1 MKLKDKVA
9 LITGAAKGI
18 GKAIAL
24 DMAKEGANI
33 IVNYFQ
39 SREQAIAVGK
49 EIESMGRKVLVIKAD
64 VSNLEEIEKMVDAVY
79 KEFGQINILVNNAG
93 ITINYPFLA
102 MEQEEWNR
110 VIAVN
115 LNSVFLLSKAVGK
128 YMVTQK
134 EGKIINISSVAAQK
148 GSRGQAGYTASKG
161 GIEALT
167 RAMAIELAPKGITVN
182 AVAPGIILTDMVENL
197 LDSVKERVY
206 SKILLKRFGK
216 PEEVAKLVTF
226 LASPDADYITGQIIG
241 VDGGYGLTFE
251 SGV

>member
-39 SREQAIAVGK
+39 SREQAITVGK

-64 VSNLEEIEKMVDAVY
+64 VSKLEEIEKMVEVVY

-102 MEQEEWNR
+102 MEQEEWNK